1 MDIIEGTV
9 DPDLYYT
16 FINAEI
22 IIWNEGGGKR
32 GRVVK
37 QARGND
43 GQPIGRHDQDGMFN
57 PKMGTWEY
65 IIKFEYRTSD

>member
-1 MDIIEGTV
+1 MERK
-9 DPDLYYT
+9 
-16 FINAEI
+16 
-22 IIWNEGGGKR
+22 GGKL

-65 IIKFEYRTSD
+65 IIKFEDRTSD